1 MSQPYEENHQEEFEE
16 NPLLRKTRQR
26 SDEYDRKRRRAE
38 SILEKARIREQLG
51 FDVDFP
57 D

>member
-16 NPLLRKTRQR
+16 NPLLRKARQR